1 MNAGHL
7 PAQFKVGRTLHNA
20 EWGGRASAHP
30 GGIVDLHLCQ
40 QLPVDAEVAE
50 TASLIVDDAVAL
62 AGHRDEPWT
71 LIVVRALQG
80 PQEVPCDGV
89 DQTRPL

>member
-1 MNAGHL
+1 MQNAGWR
-7 PAQFKVGRTLHNA
+7 GC
-20 EWGGRASAHP
+20 ASAHP

-50 TASLIVDDAVAL
+50 AASLIVDDAVAL
-62 AGHRDEPWT
+62 AGHRDEPRT
-71 LIVVRALQG
+71 LIVVWALQG

-89 DQTRPL
+89 HQTRSL